1 MLTFLFYFTIIN
13 IFKLLTQIHFHYQ
26 SILTTYLFLLYN
38 LIIFYFI
45 FIFIFKKIQ
54 FASEI
59 NINF

>member
-13 IFKLLTQIHFHYQ
+13 IFKLLTKIHFHYQ

-38 LIIFYFI
+38 LIII
-45 FIFIFKKIQ
+45 FKKKKKIQ

>member
-13 IFKLLTQIHFHYQ
+13 IFKLTKIHFHYQ